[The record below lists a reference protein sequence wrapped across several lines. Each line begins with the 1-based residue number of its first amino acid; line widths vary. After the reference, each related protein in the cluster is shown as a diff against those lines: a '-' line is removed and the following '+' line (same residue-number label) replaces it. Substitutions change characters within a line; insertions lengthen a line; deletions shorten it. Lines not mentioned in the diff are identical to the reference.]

1 METAEA
7 METWEKLEIKDDF
20 LFAKVMRDKKICRM
34 LLEKLLQI
42 EIKDIV
48 YLEEQKTLAIG
59 KDAKSVRLDVYLE
72 EGDRVFDLEMQTT
85 NKRNLPKRS
94 RYYQGMIDLNTIEKG
109 ESYKKLKESYV
120 VFICTFDPFY
130 QGKAQYTFENL
141 CLENKGLRLGDGTRK
156 VFFNANGYIHAEN
169 EEVREFLKYVNGGT
183 SKHPFIKAIEDK
195 VVQVKTNKE
204 WRLEYMTLLM
214 REEEIR
220 EESSEVLNM
229 LTLEYNEEVAKRIE
243 REEAREEGREEGI
256 KGTVSVLKEL
266 NIPLQTILVKIQEQY
281 NLSSEAAEK
290 YL

>member
-183 SKHPFIKAIEDK
+183 SKPPFIKAIEDK
-195 VVQVKTNKE
+195 VGQVKTNKE

-214 REEEIR
+214 REEEIW
-220 EESSEVLNM
+220 
-229 LTLEYNEEVAKRIE
+229 
-243 REEAREEGREEGI
+243 EEGREEGI

-281 NLSSEAAEK
+281 NLSSEEAEK

>member
-94 RYYQGMIDLNTIEKG
+94 RYYQGMIDLNTIEKRAMLYLYAR
-109 ESYKKLKESYV
+109 S
-120 VFICTFDPFY
+120 
-130 QGKAQYTFENL
+130 
-141 CLENKGLRLGDGTRK
+141 TR
-156 VFFNANGYIHAEN
+156 F
-169 EEVREFLKYVNGGT
+169 
-183 SKHPFIKAIEDK
+183 
-195 VVQVKTNKE
+195 
-204 WRLEYMTLLM
+204 
-214 REEEIR
+214 IR
-220 EESSEVLNM
+220 ERHS
-229 LTLEYNEEVAKRIE
+229 IH
-243 REEAREEGREEGI
+243 
-256 KGTVSVLKEL
+256 LK
-266 NIPLQTILVKIQEQY
+266 IFAWKTRD
-281 NLSSEAAEK
+281 
-290 YL
+290 